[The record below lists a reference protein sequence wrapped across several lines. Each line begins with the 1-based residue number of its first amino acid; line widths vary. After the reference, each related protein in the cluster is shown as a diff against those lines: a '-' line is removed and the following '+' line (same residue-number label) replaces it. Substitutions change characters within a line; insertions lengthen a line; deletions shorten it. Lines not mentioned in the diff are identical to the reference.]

1 MSSVRELYILKLM
14 LFKISWRNIWRSR
27 TRSMVVMGAII
38 LGVWAVMFMISFSV
52 GLVKSYINN
61 AIEHEIS
68 HIQIHQPEFVE
79 DKELKYTLEN
89 GTTELEKLQNLAG
102 VQAATVRTIVN
113 GMLSSSKGAR
123 GIQIKGVQPN
133 TEAATTKLDTKI
145 VEGDYLNGK
154 KKNAILISRRL
165 ADKLKLKLRKKVVLT
180 FQDFDR
186 EITAGAFRISGIF
199 ETGNTPFDEGHVFV
213 QQSDLN
219 RLLGK
224 ENVAHEL
231 AVFLEDPSTLDQT
244 TASLQ
249 QLFPHQKIETY
260 REISPDVELYESQI
274 NTSAIIFIVIV
285 MLALIFGIINTML
298 MAVLERYKELGM
310 LMAVGMN
317 KPKIFAMVVIETIM
331 LAVVATPIGFAL
343 GYLTVI
349 YFNDKGIDLS
359 AFAQGMQQFGLS
371 EIVYP
376 SMESDMYGVLA
387 ISVAIT
393 SILASIYPAYK
404 AISLRPVEAI
414 RKL

>member
-1 MSSVRELYILKLM
+1 M

-38 LGVWAVMFMISFSV
+38 LGVWAVVFMISFSV

-68 HIQIHQPEFVE
+68 HLQLHHPDFVE
-79 DKELKYTLEN
+79 DQEIKFFIKDGTAELS
-89 GTTELEKLQNLAG
+89 KLQATEG
-102 VQAATVRTIVN
+102 VQAATIRTIAN
-113 GMLSSSKGAR
+113 GMISSSKGAR
-123 GIQIKGVQPN
+123 GIQIKGIEPTN
-133 TEAATTKLDTKI
+133 EAATTQLNTKVI
-145 VEGDYLNGK
+145 EGGYFDNK
-154 KKNAILISRRL
+154 KKNAILISQRL
-165 ADKLKLKLRKKVVLT
+165 ADKLHLKLRKKLVLT
-180 FQDFDR
+180 FQDMDQ
-186 EITAGAFRISGIF
+186 EITAGAFRIVGIF
-199 ETGNTPFDEGHVFV
+199 ETGNNIFDDGHVFV
-213 QQSDLN
+213 QQVDLN

-224 ENVAHEL
+224 ENIAHEM
-231 AVFLEDPSTLDQT
+231 AVFLHDPTSLDK
-244 TASLQ
+244 TARL
-249 QLFPHQKIETY
+249 LKEKFPAYKVETY
-260 REISPDVELYESQI
+260 RDLSPDVELYESQI

-317 KPKIFAMVVIETIM
+317 KVRIFFMIVIETIM
-331 LAVVATPIGFAL
+331 LAVVATPIGFL
-343 GYLTVI
+343 FGYGTVI

-359 AFAQGMQQFGLS
+359 AFSKGMRQFGLS

-376 SMESDMYGVLA
+376 SMETDLYGLLVL
-387 ISVAIT
+387 SVAIT
-393 SILASIYPAYK
+393 AILASIYPAYK